1 MDFLKPSGIIESTFV
16 LILVFLVVSNA
27 FGFSQAMQSIGDL
40 YTSSVRTLQ
49 GR

>member
-1 MDFLKPSGIIESTFV
+1 MNFKPTGIIESTFV
-16 LILVFLVVSNA
+16 LIVVYLVLANA
-27 FGFSQAMQSIGDL
+27 FGFSSAMSSIGDL